1 MFTRDLKRS
10 QQAIDRLDGGYP
22 WVNTIQVAYDEL
34 PFGGTK
40 HSGFGKEHGV
50 EVLDFYT
57 EQKSVVVAG
66 GQTARELPRR
76 PADGILP
83 LRLNRPEARN
93 RPRPSLGQALQRSLA
108 R

>member
-66 GQTARELPRR
+66 VFRPAPPPCAGPAGSPPGGRIGPGRATHSPPRR
-76 PADGILP
+76 G
-83 LRLNRPEARN
+83 RRRP
-93 RPRPSLGQALQRSLA
+93 P
-108 R
+108 